1 MIKKKHDEK
10 RSRIK
15 TNKYILHKYA
25 IYYLQKIDF
34 NNINVTVILLR
45 KKYFS
50 YDIKG
55 FDGRYRIS
63 DWLSISL
70 KQVLY
75 VKNRC
80 TFGLI
85 ECCNISGG

>member
-1 MIKKKHDEK
+1 MTKKDLE
-10 RSRIK
+10 SRQTI
-15 TNKYILHKYA
+15 TFYISTPSIICK
-25 IYYLQKIDF
+25 KIDF